1 MLEIRSKHN
10 FRGSPY
16 HYIPTEGVAITFI
29 VLYALSTRTSTIL
42 ILFGI
47 STHSLH
53 SYSPRA
59 SHLLPNVVALT
70 NRLPVWPPRDHWLV
84 SEIVVQLLTEPVV
97 AFRNAVRMPS
107 ALYCVSVMSA
117 NYFQESQRLF

>member
-29 VLYALSTRTSTIL
+29 VLYAFSTRMSTTL
-42 ILFGI
+42 ILFRI
-47 STHSLH
+47 PTHSLR
-53 SYSPRA
+53 SCSPRA
-59 SHLLPNVVALT
+59 SHLLSNVVALT
-70 NRLPVWPPRDHWLV
+70 NRLPVWSPRDHRLV
-84 SEIVVQLLTEPVV
+84 GEIVVQLLTESVV
-97 AFRNAVRMPS
+97 AFRNAVRIPLAM
-107 ALYCVSVMSA
+107 YCDSVMSA